1 MKKKKIIGIILILVG
16 IFCVFGA
23 FSVNAGAP
31 ETAETIRNAVYV
43 SDGKVLAENEGKVVI
58 VPGILDAAPFVDK
71 ETGITLTGAVT
82 FRHVE
87 KLYIEKETD
96 AETDETTEY
105 WAWKTDMSAFGG
117 NKKVV
122 APKVTLGEFSVAE
135 ELLQSLTA
143 NRKRT
148 EYTQKEL
155 NQMGWNTFL
164 DGGKTYLYQ
173 QERMPLDKD
182 GLSSVNTWSDK
193 NAYRDYVGTYRVAY
207 ADMDAGPDFTIIA
220 LQKDGQLVNVP
231 DVTLQALHSGHLTQ
245 AEILEDAE
253 SDAKGGMIIAI
264 VGAVI
269 CLGAGAFLL
278 VKKEKKEKA
287 SA

>member
-16 IFCVFGA
+16 LFCVFGA

-31 ETAETIRNAVYV
+31 ETAEAISNAVYV

-58 VPGILDAAPFVDK
+58 VPGTLDVVPFVDR
-71 ETGITLTGAVT
+71 ETGIVIRDLVAL
-82 FRHVE
+82 RKVE
-87 KLYIEKETD
+87 KLAIAEKNEND
-96 AETDETTEY
+96 KTEEVWDWRESY
-105 WAWKTDMSAFGG
+105 DKNEYGG
-117 NKKVV
+117 TEKLV
-122 APKVTLGEFSVAE
+122 APNVSLGEFKVAS
-135 ELLQSLTA
+135 ELLQGLTLYG
-143 NRKRT
+143 KRS
-148 EYTQKEL
+148 EYDKKEL
-155 NQMGWNTFL
+155 NQYGWKEFTDNGYVYLSTEDYMPEDGNSVYKHDRNYKNTL
-164 DGGKTYLYQ
+164 RVSYTEMAGGFEYT
-173 QERMPLDKD
+173 
-182 GLSSVNTWSDK
+182 V
-193 NAYRDYVGTYRVAY
+193 V
-207 ADMDAGPDFTIIA
+207 A